1 MASEFLGFSLDIGA
15 TLVGIITIVIIGRQM
30 RDQRKLNQRIA
41 DMQYAKLMEDKL
53 LAIVYSGKYNAG
65 HKETIHSAPSME
77 WYKFHFMQGFIVENK
92 GPDREMVSIFGIDD
106 GQNVHRNG
114 YTFNQIYFKEPLR
127 GDYLNTYN
135 SMIQNIKTEDIQ
147 EYYKN
152 SNFGKLAKMIDA
164 ATKN

>member
-1 MASEFLGFSLDIGA
+1 
-15 TLVGIITIVIIGRQM
+15 
-30 RDQRKLNQRIA
+30 
-41 DMQYAKLMEDKL
+41 MQ
-53 LAIVYSGKYNAG
+53 S
-65 HKETIHSAPSME
+65 
-77 WYKFHFMQGFIVENK
+77 FIVENK
-92 GPDREMVSIFGIDD
+92 SPDREMVSIFGIDD

-164 ATKN
+164 DTKN